1 MLHSGVAPASGAGM
15 TTDQLDH
22 ERLDVYHAALEFLP
36 VALSLV
42 PSQGQRYL
50 LDQLERAGQSII
62 LNIAEGAGRHARAD
76 KRRFYETAKG
86 SATECASILDIL
98 RARGLGSLESHAKA
112 RALIVRIT
120 HMLSR
125 LCGAPGRERRARR

>member
-1 MLHSGVAPASGAGM
+1 MSEK
-15 TTDQLDH
+15 LDH
-22 ERLDVYHAALEFLP
+22 ERLDVYQAALEFLP
-36 VALSLV
+36 IALSLV

-62 LNIAEGAGRHARAD
+62 LNIAEGAGRHAKAD

-98 RARGLGSLESHAKA
+98 RARGLGSLEDHSAA
-112 RALIVRIT
+112 RALIVRIAQ
-120 HMLSR
+120 MLSR
-125 LCGAPGRERRARR
+125 LCGKPGRGPRKNA